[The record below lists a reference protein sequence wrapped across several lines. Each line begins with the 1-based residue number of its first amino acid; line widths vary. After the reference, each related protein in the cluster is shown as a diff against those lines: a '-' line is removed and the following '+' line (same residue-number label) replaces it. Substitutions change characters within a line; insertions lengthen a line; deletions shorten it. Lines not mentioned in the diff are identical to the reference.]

1 MGLKLIHAADL
12 HLDSPFASF
21 DGAQRA
27 LLQRAQGELPE
38 KISRCVKT
46 QGAQMLLLAGDV
58 FDGPYRRETAR
69 LLADCLEDTGVP
81 VFISPGNHDFLGPDS
96 PWDRESW
103 PENVYIF
110 RGGLRYVD
118 VEALSCRVYGGGY
131 SAMDCPGLLENFRAE
146 GDQSYTVGLLHGD
159 PTQARSP
166 YCPVTASQVERSGLQ
181 YLALGHVHQ
190 GGSFRAGETLCAWPG
205 CPMGRGWDE
214 TGTKGILRVE
224 LGERVRLT
232 PIQLGVPRFF
242 TETVDISGGCE
253 EALKGALPAMETQ
266 DFYRVTLTGRGEP
279 DCEELRKT
287 FAHIKNLEFR
297 DRTRP
302 KEDLWSWAGQDS
314 FRGTYF
320 GLLKEKSE
328 EDREAATLAAQL
340 SRKILEGEEVT
351 LP

>member
-21 DGAQRA
+21 DWAQRA

-214 TGTKGILRVE
+214 TG
-224 LGERVRLT
+224 
-232 PIQLGVPRFF
+232 IQLGVPRFF